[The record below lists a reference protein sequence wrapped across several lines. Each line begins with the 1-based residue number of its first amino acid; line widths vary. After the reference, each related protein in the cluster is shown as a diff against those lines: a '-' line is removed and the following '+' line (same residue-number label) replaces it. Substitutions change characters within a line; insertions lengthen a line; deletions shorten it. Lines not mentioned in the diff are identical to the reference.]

1 MGDDSEEESDEYN
14 NERKDMGVV
23 GPGQAEEVAPL
34 TGRRKQDLEI
44 EMEEQNNS
52 PAPEERTNIKSINQT
67 SNAFELRNK
76 LRPSKGS
83 IIRKDPSEQP
93 ALSKEDKMALA
104 EKAKEREIMKELKEE
119 SKRDIKLSKDA
130 AGRLHVPADV
140 MEKSFKESPST
151 VKTVNQPMVEIQRL
165 VDLETSHQPKRL
177 VASELVTDGI
187 SPIKKRHVVYV
198 DIEKK
203 ERQ

>member
-14 NERKDMGVV
+14 DEKKDMGEVS
-23 GPGQAEEVAPL
+23 PGQAEEVASL

-83 IIRKDPSEQP
+83 IIRKDPPQKP
-93 ALSKEDKMALA
+93 ALSKEDKMALS

-151 VKTVNQPMVEIQRL
+151 AKTVNQPMVEIQRL